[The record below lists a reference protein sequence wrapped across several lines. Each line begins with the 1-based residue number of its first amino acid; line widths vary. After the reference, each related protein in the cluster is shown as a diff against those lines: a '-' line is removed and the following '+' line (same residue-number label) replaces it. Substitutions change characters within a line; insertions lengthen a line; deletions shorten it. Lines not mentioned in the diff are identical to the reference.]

1 MVVVDKEQKAAVMIG
16 VTIPADSHIR
26 KKEYEKT
33 EVPGAEGTTGADEES
48 EVQSGPR
55 RDQVRYCAEPV
66 KLPGPQLRI

>member
-33 EVPGAEGTTGADEES
+33 VKYQGLREQLEQMRTVKSKVVPGGIRKDT
-48 EVQSGPR
+48 VQS
-55 RDQVRYCAEPV
+55 
-66 KLPGPQLRI
+66 L